1 MWIFSAHHHDRIE
14 HLLEEQ
20 NCLLREILYVL
31 KPHATRFVITQI
43 GEIMPTQSPV
53 TGIVVGATGT
63 FLATPVDASGNA
75 VTLPAGIIPT
85 WTSSDVTNAPVVPS
99 ADGLTVSVTTLASA
113 PVGGS
118 FTLSLTATLATGAV
132 VTGTVNVPF
141 LAASTGIPTNFVI
154 TQVS

>member
-1 MWIFSAHHHDRIE
+1 
-14 HLLEEQ
+14 
-20 NCLLREILYVL
+20 
-31 KPHATRFVITQI
+31 
-43 GEIMPTQSPV
+43 MPTQSPV